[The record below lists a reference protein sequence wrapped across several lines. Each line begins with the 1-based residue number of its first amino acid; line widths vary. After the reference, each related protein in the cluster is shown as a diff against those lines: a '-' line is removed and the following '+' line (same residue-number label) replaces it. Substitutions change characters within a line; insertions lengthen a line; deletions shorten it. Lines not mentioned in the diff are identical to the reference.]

1 MKSRFFLPL
10 WILFSFPFL
19 YGQPD
24 GFKPL
29 FNGVDLE
36 GWWGLSTE
44 NPASWINLSPSELAE
59 KRNKSLENIHKHW
72 HVEDGILINDGKG
85 LYLTTLENF
94 SDFELRLEY
103 NTVAKADS
111 GVYLRGYPQVQIWDT
126 TEAGGKWR
134 YGAKA
139 GSGGLWNNRP
149 KKGWSPLVHADKP
162 FGEWNSLKIRMIGT
176 DVSVWLNHQ
185 QVIDQAPL
193 LNYWKKAGPI
203 LPEGPIQ
210 LQTHGGEIRWKNLF
224 IQEV

>member
-1 MKSRFFLPL
+1 
-10 WILFSFPFL
+10 
-19 YGQPD
+19 
-24 GFKPL
+24 
-29 FNGVDLE
+29 
-36 GWWGLSTE
+36 
-44 NPASWINLSPSELAE
+44 
-59 KRNKSLENIHKHW
+59 LENINKHW

-176 DVSVWLNHQ
+176 DVSVWLNNQ
-185 QVIDQAPL
+185 QVVDEAPL

>member
-44 NPASWINLSPSELAE
+44 NPASWMNLSPSELAE
-59 KRNKSLENIHKHW
+59 KRNKSLENINKHW

-126 TEAGGKWR
+126 TEAGGTGQKQVPVA
-134 YGAKA
+134 YGITAPRKD
-139 GSGGLWNNRP
+139 GLPWCTQI
-149 KKGWSPLVHADKP
+149 
-162 FGEWNSLKIRMIGT
+162 SLLENG
-176 DVSVWLNHQ
+176 
-185 QVIDQAPL
+185 
-193 LNYWKKAGPI
+193 I
-203 LPEGPIQ
+203 L
-210 LQTHGGEIRWKNLF
+210 
-224 IQEV
+224 